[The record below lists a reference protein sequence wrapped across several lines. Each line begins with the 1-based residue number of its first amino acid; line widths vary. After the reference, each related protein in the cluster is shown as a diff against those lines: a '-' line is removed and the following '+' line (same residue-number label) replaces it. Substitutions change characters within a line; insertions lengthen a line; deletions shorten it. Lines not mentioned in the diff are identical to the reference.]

1 MFLHEPGE
9 QTESFTRQ
17 DLSSMNAA
25 STQQPTAP
33 MSPGGSHPPLPQPPP
48 QHTQPVAAATQENIP
63 TSPTDSSA
71 DGPGLPARSNWANQ
85 PRRESR
91 STMDSNASPVVATSV
106 PARAGATSRATR
118 SGNDSESEAA
128 STRPTSAASARKQQT
143 VPAKDSPFNNLI
155 KTAFDPE
162 IKFSFSPN
170 GLSEQDLQV
179 LRCFPPLW
187 DPNGGVKRRIM
198 KEQEIQQRR
207 QQEEAQ
213 ADLRITSNPEVED
226 QNEGAGGSL
235 QLGGEPEERPDR
247 GFGQGHHVAIQP
259 PAQGFGNANLG
270 HTFSLGDE
278 LPARSDSAN
287 RGVTPLQSQQQ
298 QQLLLQQLRNTST
311 SHPQVAHGRNNS
323 RFDFANASN
332 ASTGSTIKPHTM
344 LKQQAS
350 VVNQGNHYS
359 TLAAQ
364 QQALGSQFYTSGV
377 QGPPPGLKTT
387 GTPPVSGGG
396 MFGQGHGFTPG
407 VGYGGNAPGRD
418 SDKMWDLHRGQR
430 GNPDAGKREFFS
442 TSFLPHPSTSTPAPA
457 SGHLNFPYGA
467 QAGTVFQET
476 GGPQKQKKKGKKHR
490 HANTSS
496 SGGGGVVDSADP
508 SILQARLHP
517 NGASGITGQ
526 GLYGAGQGQ
535 GGFSSMYGNMSG
547 ARW

>member
-1 MFLHEPGE
+1 
-9 QTESFTRQ
+9 
-17 DLSSMNAA
+17 
-25 STQQPTAP
+25 
-33 MSPGGSHPPLPQPPP
+33 
-48 QHTQPVAAATQENIP
+48 V
-63 TSPTDSSA
+63 
-71 DGPGLPARSNWANQ
+71 
-85 PRRESR
+85 
-91 STMDSNASPVVATSV
+91 
-106 PARAGATSRATR
+106 
-118 SGNDSESEAA
+118 
-128 STRPTSAASARKQQT
+128 
-143 VPAKDSPFNNLI
+143 FNNLV
-155 KTAFDPE
+155 KTAFDPN

-170 GLSEQDLQV
+170 GLSEQDIQV
-179 LRCFPPLW
+179 LGCFPPLW

-198 KEQEIQQRR
+198 KEREAEQRR

-213 ADLRITSNPEVED
+213 AAQTTLRLAAAPEAED
-226 QNEGAGGSL
+226 QSEGAGGSL

-247 GFGQGHHVAIQP
+247 GFGQGHHTAIQP
-259 PAQGFGNANLG
+259 PAQGFGNANLA
-270 HTFSLGDE
+270 HPFSLGDD
-278 LPARSDSAN
+278 LSTASGSTG
-287 RGVTPLQSQQQ
+287 RGVTPLQTQQQ

-311 SHPQVAHGRNNS
+311 SHQQVGGTAHGRNNS
-323 RFDFANASN
+323 RFEFANATS
-332 ASTGSTIKPHTM
+332 STSSATSMKPNTM
-344 LKQQAS
+344 LKQS
-350 VVNQGNHYS
+350 SIMNQGSHYS

-418 SDKMWDLHRGQR
+418 SDKMWDMRGQR
-430 GNPDAGKREFFS
+430 PGPDAGKREFLS
-442 TSFLPHPSTSTPAPA
+442 SFLSHPSASTPAPA
-457 SGHLNFPYGA
+457 SGHLNYPYGA
-467 QAGTVFQET
+467 QVGSVFQET

-535 GGFSSMYGNMSG
+535 GGFSSMYGNMNGG